1 MNMSTS
7 QARVIDPILS
17 NHARGYSQMGLIGDR
32 LFPFVNMPTRAA
44 RRIEFGRESFKR
56 YKIIRAPGA
65 RVARVSF
72 GYEGKAVNL
81 IQRALGATTPYEHVD
96 EAKAVPGIDLLQIG
110 LSTVMSVIAL
120 DREINQAEVGRNA
133 AAYAASNK
141 LALIG
146 PGKWSAEGS
155 KPAKDVS
162 DAKEVIRSRT
172 GKRPNLLVLGPL
184 VAAALRLHPDVKE
197 KYKHVTDAV
206 ISDAM
211 LAAYFDVAEVIVGDA
226 IYDDDGNAVHD
237 VWGNDAIL
245 AFAPPA
251 AAANMNLPSYGYTYR
266 LGGHPFVEPTKWDD
280 DTKSWVNDVT
290 DEWSAE
296 MVGPDAG
303 FLFQNCVGGVAGA

>member
-7 QARVIDPILS
+7 QVRVIDPILS

-32 LFPFVNMPTRAA
+32 LFPFVNMPSRAA
-44 RRIEFGRESFKR
+44 KRIEFGRESFKR
-56 YKIIRAPGA
+56 YKIVRSPGSRIA
-65 RVARVSF
+65 RVTF

-96 EAKAVPGIDLLQIG
+96 EASAVPGIDLLQINVD
-110 LSTVMSVIAL
+110 TVMSVIAL

-133 AAYAASNK
+133 ASYAATNK
-141 LALIG
+141 MALLG
-146 PGKWSAEGS
+146 GDKWSDPAS
-155 KPAKDVS
+155 TPAKDVS

-172 GKRPNLLVLGPL
+172 GKRPTLLVLGPL
-184 VAAALRLHPDVKE
+184 VAAALKLHPDVKE

-206 ISDAM
+206 INDAM
-211 LAAYFDVAEVIVGDA
+211 LAAYFDVAEVVVGDA
-226 IYDDDGNAVHD
+226 IYDDEGNVVHD

-251 AAANMNLPSYGYTYR
+251 ASANMNLPSYGYTYR
-266 LGGHPFVEPTKWDD
+266 LGGHPFVEQTKWDAD
-280 DTKSWVNDVT
+280 FKSWVNDVT

-303 FLFQNCVGGVAGA
+303 FLFQNCV